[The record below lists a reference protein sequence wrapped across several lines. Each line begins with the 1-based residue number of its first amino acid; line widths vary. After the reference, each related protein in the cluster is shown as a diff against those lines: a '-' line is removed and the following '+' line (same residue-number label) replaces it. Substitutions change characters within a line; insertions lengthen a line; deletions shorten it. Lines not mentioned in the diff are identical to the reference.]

1 MHSLDLGHY
10 SRFAMEIEGYKSQVS
25 SYYLSPAIS
34 PCPSDEVYSVVF
46 AVSTGAPVE
55 RLRGAVALMNPIF
68 GCTLRFCQFRL
79 PVEGE
84 RAGGSRLG
92 VVMVE

>member
-55 RLRGAVALMNPIF
+55 RLRGCSTHEPNFWVHVPFLSVPDYLLK
-68 GCTLRFCQFRL
+68 GKGL
-79 PVEGE
+79 
-84 RAGGSRLG
+84 AGR
-92 VVMVE
+92 VWV